1 MTDNGLMMRQL
12 VELNSMNLDQLREKY
27 AELYGEETKNA
38 SVRGLRQRLAYRVQE
53 VFLGGLSPEDERKL
67 EAIALRDPTANL
79 ESKTAPVKRGVIPC
93 GTRFSREWHG
103 KVYEVIA
110 TGRGTFEYKGCYYRS
125 LSAVAKKI
133 TGTNWNGKKFFGIR

>member
-1 MTDNGLMMRQL
+1 MTDSGLMMRQL
-12 VELNSMNLDQLREKY
+12 VELNRMSLSELKEKY
-27 AELYGEETKNA
+27 AELYGEETKCA
-38 SVRGLRQRLAYRVQE
+38 SVKGLRQRLAYRLQE

-79 ESKTAPVKRGVIPC
+79 EMKATPVKRGVIPC

-110 TGRGTFEYKGCYYRS
+110 TGQGTFEYNGCYYRS
-125 LSAVAKKI
+125 LTAVANKI
-133 TGTNWNGKKFFGIR
+133 TGTSWNGKKFFGVR